1 MRVFLYTLLS
11 LCVWLSAAAAAAAE
25 SAAGDREFQLKTAY
39 LFHFAELT
47 RWPEPRPIV
56 ICLRGASPLRK
67 FLPVLEGQT
76 IDGAPVHVAFEANAG
91 IGGCSILFLAENGL
105 LTADV
110 AEQARAGHVLLVGD
124 SDGFAAAGGMVQFSL
139 RDNKLKLVV
148 NLAPV
153 KSAHLTLSSKL
164 LRMAELI
171 E

>member
-1 MRVFLYTLLS
+1 M
-11 LCVWLSAAAAAAAE
+11 
-25 SAAGDREFQLKTAY
+25 
-39 LFHFAELT
+39 
-47 RWPEPRPIV
+47 
-56 ICLRGASPLRK
+56 
-67 FLPVLEGQT
+67 
-76 IDGAPVHVAFEANAG
+76 HVAVEANAG

-105 LTADV
+105 LTTDV

>member
-1 MRVFLYTLLS
+1 MRVFRYTLLS
-11 LCVWLSAAAAAAAE
+11 LCVWLSAAAGEAAE

-47 RWPEPRPIV
+47 RWPEAHPIV
-56 ICLRGASPLRK
+56 ICLRGASPLQK

-76 IDGAPVHVAFEANAG
+76 IDGAPVHVDIAANAD
-91 IGGCSILFLAENGL
+91 IGGCSILFLAENGR
-105 LTADV
+105 LTAEV
-110 AEQARAGHVLLVGD
+110 ASQARAKHILLVGD
-124 SDGFAAAGGMVQFSL
+124 SDGFAAAGGMVQFGL

-148 NLAPV
+148 NLGPV

>member
-76 IDGAPVHVAFEANAG
+76 IDGARCTSLSKPTPA
-91 IGGCSILFLAENGL
+91 S
-105 LTADV
+105 
-110 AEQARAGHVLLVGD
+110 
-124 SDGFAAAGGMVQFSL
+124 AAAAFCSWP
-139 RDNKLKLVV
+139 KT
-148 NLAPV
+148 AY
-153 KSAHLTLSSKL
+153 
-164 LRMAELI
+164 
-171 E
+171 

>member
-1 MRVFLYTLLS
+1 MRLCLYMLLN
-11 LCVWLSAAAAAAAE
+11 LCVWLPVAGGQAAE
-25 SAAGDREFQLKTAY
+25 LGAAEREYQLKTAY

-47 RWPEPRPIV
+47 RWPEARPIV
-56 ICLRGASPLRK
+56 ICLRGSSPLRT

-76 IDGAPVHVAFEANAG
+76 IDGAPVHVDLEPG
-91 IGGCSILFLAENGL
+91 PDIGSCSILVLAENDL
-105 LTADV
+105 LTAEV
-110 AEQARAGHVLLVGD
+110 AGQARARHVLLVGD
-124 SDGFAAAGGMVQFSL
+124 SEGFAAAGGMVQFSL

-153 KSAHLTLSSKL
+153 NSAHLKLSSKV